1 MSQGSWQRS
10 RCPWAAG
17 KSSRGLLPAP
27 PLPSWSLWAQ
37 PRAHSPCHSPAP
49 PQTPRSASGT
59 HLWLRC
65 TLPVC
70 SPPENAN
77 WHAAVVLSGTFLIG
91 FGICCC
97 FLAPRLLDFPLPL
110 IFFFSLRLVAAFSAG
125 CSVENRRN
133 QGFIF
138 RSRKRNSTQGK
149 CNYFRLLAGF

>member
-49 PQTPRSASGT
+49 PQTPGSASGT

-65 TLPVC
+65 ALPVC
-70 SPPENAN
+70 SPLENAN

-91 FGICCC
+91 FRICCC
-97 FLAPRLLDFPLPL
+97 FLALRLLDFPLPL
-110 IFFFSLRLVAAFSAG
+110 IFFFHSVWLLLSVQAALWKIEEIKGLFLEAAKGIQPKANAITSG
-125 CSVENRRN
+125 C
-133 QGFIF
+133 
-138 RSRKRNSTQGK
+138 
-149 CNYFRLLAGF
+149 